1 MTVKSRRKLNFKH
14 SGTNIAERQFSEPV
28 NVPSVP
34 IGIKTPLRLNTSG
47 LSNLFEMNFQP
58 ADQIHDNLIN
68 LIKTNHG
75 ERLGRTNYGANLK
88 SLSFDLAYVGDF
100 EQAAIEN
107 IRLATERSMPIV
119 EISNVGVSTSN
130 HEKDGP
136 LPPGVAKVLITVTYN
151 VPRLKIIEKKLQ
163 AVIYAGG

>member
-34 IGIKTPLRLNTSG
+34 LGIKTPLRLNTSG

-68 LIKTNHG
+68 LIKTKM
-75 ERLGRTNYGANLK
+75 NL
-88 SLSFDLAYVGDF
+88 LS
-100 EQAAIEN
+100 
-107 IRLATERSMPIV
+107 
-119 EISNVGVSTSN
+119 
-130 HEKDGP
+130 
-136 LPPGVAKVLITVTYN
+136 
-151 VPRLKIIEKKLQ
+151 
-163 AVIYAGG
+163 